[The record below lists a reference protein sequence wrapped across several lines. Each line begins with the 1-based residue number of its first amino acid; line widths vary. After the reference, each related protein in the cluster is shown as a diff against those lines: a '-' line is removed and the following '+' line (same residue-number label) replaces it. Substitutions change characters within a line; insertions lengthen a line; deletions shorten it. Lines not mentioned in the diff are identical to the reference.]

1 MRRLPLLLVL
11 LLLAIAA
18 PVSAGDLMLKS
29 TVTTSGGPKGGT
41 REETEWLTPTRIVN
55 DSADERSIIDL
66 DAKTVTI
73 ADKAQRTWFTM
84 DMNAL
89 RKQAEDVQTQ
99 MQKLP
104 PEAQQMMEK
113 MMGKPGEATL
123 QPSGKTEKIA
133 GYEAKEYVIKAGV
146 MSGSLWVTDALQPPF
161 DVAKWQEYA
170 ASAMMPKGPGRGIAE
185 AFAKIRGIPLRR
197 TMTASGLGGQG
208 QTFTSSMEVVEV
220 KQTSPPPDV
229 LKVPDGYKQTKPP
242 TDE

>member
-1 MRRLPLLLVL
+1 
-11 LLLAIAA
+11 
-18 PVSAGDLMLKS
+18 MLRSK
-29 TVTTSGGPKGGT
+29 VTTTGGPKGTST

-73 ADKAQRTWFTM
+73 ADKSQRTWFTM

-89 RKQAEDVQTQ
+89 RKQAEDVQEQ
-99 MQKLP
+99 MRKLP

-123 QPSGKTEKIA
+123 QASGKSEKIA
-133 GYEAKEYVIKAGV
+133 GYDAKEYVVKAGL
-146 MSGSLWVTDALQPPF
+146 MDGSVWVTDALQPPF

-170 ASAMMPKGPGRGIAE
+170 SSAMMPKGPGRGIAE

-197 TMTASGLGGQG
+197 TMSTSGLGGG
-208 QTFTSSMEVVEV
+208 THKFTSTTEVVAVE
-220 KQTSPPPDV
+220 QASPPADV

-242 TDE
+242 LGE

>member
-1 MRRLPLLLVL
+1 MRAR
-11 LLLAIAA
+11 LLLALAFVA
-18 PVSAGDLMLKS
+18 VAVPAWPADLMLRSK
-29 TVTTSGGPKGGT
+29 VTTSGGPKGGT

-73 ADKAQRTWFTM
+73 ADKSERTWFRM

-89 RKQAEDVQTQ
+89 RKQAEDVQAHV
-99 MQKLP
+99 KSLP

-123 QPSGKTEKIA
+123 QPTGKTEKIA
-133 GYEAKEYVIKAGV
+133 GYDAKEYAIKAG
-146 MSGSLWVTDALQPPF
+146 MMQGSLWVTDALQPPF

-170 ASAMMPKGPGRGIAE
+170 SSAMMPKGPGRGIAE

-197 TMTASGLGGQG
+197 TMTATGFGGGG
-208 QTFTSSMEVVEV
+208 QTFTSTMEVVEV
-220 KQTSPPPDV
+220 KQASPPADV
-229 LKVPDGYKQTKPP
+229 LKVPEGYKEITPP
-242 TDE
+242 TDT